1 MGSNKIKIKK
11 VNDET
16 TIEVELDSGLY
27 YIIDLI
33 VHAKV
38 TDGGIGHYEFH
49 GVQGFDRYKAWE
61 LERVEVLRCDV
72 YCPDFDYFARL
83 PDSALECIAKTIEYM
98 IEIEAELPDHDYE

>member
-11 VNDET
+11 VNDEV
-16 TIEVELDSGLY
+16 TIEIDLDSGLSY
-27 YIIDLI
+27 VADII

-61 LERVEVLRCDV
+61 LDRVEVLRCDV
-72 YCPDFDYFARL
+72 YCPDFDCFARL
-83 PDSALECIAKTIEYM
+83 PDSDLQLVANKIEHM
-98 IEIEAELPDHDYE
+98 IEIDAELPDYDYE